1 MADYDFPTSPSA
13 GATHT
18 IGDKTW
24 EYNGAAWEK
33 IFSGDG
39 VQNIGISGG
48 AVASGRSGLLFDSK
62 TTGATLSLVTV
73 GNTASVIF
81 EADALASNQGDVKYN
96 YGVTSGV
103 LNVPNAQSDGDL
115 IYNDTSGL
123 MSIYKFGL
131 GSTDNRGML
140 AAVPGTEATGRV
152 VLIFGSG
159 ENFQEKYF
167 QFDAADSSTNY
178 DATNLDLLIHNVVGG
193 TAGNGKIV
201 GIRVEYG
208 DNIIGPKRAFRLP
221 GGATFDTVV
230 NSFNGATGHVTTTS
244 TVLPVAGISASGG
257 ATFGG
262 IIHVPGLTLGPGG
275 VTFPDGTNMKT
286 AAAGGGGIEE
296 LNGST
301 AAGITLA
308 QGFRYKVSAVA
319 ASPSSPSAGEIAIKD
334 FLGAGVVPSGF
345 KLHKNPRNSVIDLSF
360 NSGNDES
367 YFKRFADSGGI
378 LTITNEKTG
387 KSAQFID
394 TANFTSSSNI
404 LEYSANAKSYDATSA
419 LASVGD
425 FVIVQLDFY
434 TDAGVT
440 SIGGTA
446 FQNKGALSLG
456 KGITAENAGGGT
468 GRLRLEQETMGFI
481 IDAAYFGGGMNANT
495 GYLASMFGELGYFGL
510 FLGSFIVGLLVFFL
524 NILKKKNFLIAY
536 LLSINIAFILINSP
550 LIDMFLSSGIIF
562 VLLITIILKK
572 PDNIFAIQHSKNIS
586 NKKILELSNKI
597 ILK

>member
-1 MADYDFPTSPSA
+1 MADYDFPTSPST

-48 AVASGRSGLLFDSK
+48 AVASGRSGLLFDSR
-62 TTGATLSLVTV
+62 TIGATLSLVTV

-115 IYNDTSGL
+115 IYNETSGL

-178 DATNLDLLIHNVVGG
+178 DATNLDLFIHNVVGG
-193 TAGNGKIV
+193 TAGNGKVV

-244 TVLPVAGISASGG
+244 TVLPVAGITATSGITIGGDINFTQSDDAVIRNEGVAQIRFNNGNGYTKFMQNTLLVPTKIMHTDDTDTFIHFKTDQVLIDAGGNNAINATATNTNIGGVTFGVTGGGMTLGDDVSTPAAFHMRNPDGEAFLDVSTVNVQIGDADGANNGTKILVRDSHNVITQTAATSISLNTPDVPIQSKLSHIGDADTYLDFAASNNLVLRAGGNTAMNATATNTNIGGVTFGVTGGG

-262 IIHVPGLTLGPGG
+262 IIHAQGLTLGPGG

-286 AAAGGGGIEE
+286 AAAG
-296 LNGST
+296 ST
-301 AAGITLA
+301 ITAGAGMTLA
-308 QGFRYKVSAVA
+308 G
-319 ASPSSPSAGEIAIKD
+319 
-334 FLGAGVVPSGF
+334 
-345 KLHKNPRNSVIDLSF
+345 
-360 NSGNDES
+360 
-367 YFKRFADSGGI
+367 
-378 LTITNEKTG
+378 
-387 KSAQFID
+387 
-394 TANFTSSSNI
+394 
-404 LEYSANAKSYDATSA
+404 
-419 LASVGD
+419 
-425 FVIVQLDFY
+425 
-434 TDAGVT
+434 
-440 SIGGTA
+440 
-446 FQNKGALSLG
+446 
-456 KGITAENAGGGT
+456 
-468 GRLRLEQETMGFI
+468 
-481 IDAAYFGGGMNANT
+481 
-495 GYLASMFGELGYFGL
+495 
-510 FLGSFIVGLLVFFL
+510 
-524 NILKKKNFLIAY
+524 
-536 LLSINIAFILINSP
+536 
-550 LIDMFLSSGIIF
+550 
-562 VLLITIILKK
+562 
-572 PDNIFAIQHSKNIS
+572 
-586 NKKILELSNKI
+586 
-597 ILK
+597 